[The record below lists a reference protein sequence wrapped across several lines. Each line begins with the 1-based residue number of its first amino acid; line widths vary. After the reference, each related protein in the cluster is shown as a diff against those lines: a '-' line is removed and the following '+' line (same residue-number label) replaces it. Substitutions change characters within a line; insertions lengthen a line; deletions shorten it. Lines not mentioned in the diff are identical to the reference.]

1 MEQGGPSL
9 LTMAVS
15 RTSLSSL
22 ATVDLKTPFYLGGVN
37 PLSKLTLSLQTPPNL
52 VGSFDFI
59 EMATPYPLF
68 VL

>member
-1 MEQGGPSL
+1 MEQGGLSL

-22 ATVDLKTPFYLGGVN
+22 AAVDLRTPFSLGGVN
-37 PLSKLTLSLQTPPNL
+37 PLSKFTLSLQTPPNV

-59 EMATPYPLF
+59 EKVTPYLLF
-68 VL
+68 VF